1 MRVRNCNNS
10 VRHDRKVPPPVP
22 GALTF
27 VFPFVLEKK
36 LKRSGK
42 GKSPTRS
49 LVRLKFLQKYCNELL
64 SCEPRVCQ
72 SADLVQ
78 FFHPTAQDL
87 QPDFF
92 KNRQVTKHPR

>member
-1 MRVRNCNNS
+1 MSFR
-10 VRHDRKVPPPVP
+10 
-22 GALTF
+22 L
-27 VFPFVLEKK
+27 LEKK

-64 SCEPRVCQ
+64 TCEPRVCQ
-72 SADLVQ
+72 SAELVQ

-92 KNRQVTKHPR
+92 KNRQVTSKSQSTDCRSDFTKHPR